1 MWFVHRAVVAVVQ
14 ELMWRGSD
22 PLVVLRLLVL
32 LSYVGNGLPKK
43 HAGGCARAAGHLLSQ
58 HCMPAQLWLLQFCV
72 GSYCLELAQACLPVL
87 PCTPACLPV

>member
-1 MWFVHRAVVAVVQ
+1 MLLIILGGVQ

-43 HAGGCARAAGHLLSQ
+43 HAGKDSK
-58 HCMPAQLWLLQFCV
+58 
-72 GSYCLELAQACLPVL
+72 SSES
-87 PCTPACLPV
+87 

>member
-1 MWFVHRAVVAVVQ
+1 MYVVLAHNVDWVWQLILCWVMLLIFLIGVQ

-43 HAGGCARAAGHLLSQ
+43 HAGKDLNPAG
-58 HCMPAQLWLLQFCV
+58 A
-72 GSYCLELAQACLPVL
+72 
-87 PCTPACLPV
+87 